1 MLDDSLSAARVR
13 LVGLLALALGLFHL
27 ANVSGLL
34 VLSTM
39 IVRAVHLTV
48 MVTLVFLRP
57 WEPAA
62 ERLGGV
68 RGYWSTL
75 LWIISL
81 VTGVYLLVRWDEIAL
96 SGGITTSLDIA
107 VASIIILLV
116 LEATRRSVGNF
127 LAIITVAF
135 LLYPFVSPVL
145 PGILFSRGFRFESIV
160 SFLSLTGQGIYGI
173 PVGVA
178 STYIILFTIF
188 GAFLAEFGAGSFFFK
203 LANSIT
209 RGLTAASA
217 KTAVI
222 FSTLL
227 GMISGSAAGNV
238 AVTGSFTIPMMKR
251 EGYQPHQAGA
261 IEAVV
266 STGGQIMPPVMGA
279 AAFIM
284 AEIVGTPYVN
294 IMKAGLMPALLL
306 PLWVIGAN

>member
-81 VTGVYLLVRWDEIAL
+81 VTGAYLLVRWDEIAL

-145 PGILFSRGFRFESIV
+145 ADRYVSHILTHIPEVNPLMSRV
-160 SFLSLTGQGIYGI
+160 NPLYPLTPISYG
-173 PVGVA
+173 GV
-178 STYIILFTIF
+178 YI
-188 GAFLAEFGAGSFFFK
+188 
-203 LANSIT
+203 
-209 RGLTAASA
+209 
-217 KTAVI
+217 
-222 FSTLL
+222 
-227 GMISGSAAGNV
+227 
-238 AVTGSFTIPMMKR
+238 
-251 EGYQPHQAGA
+251 
-261 IEAVV
+261 
-266 STGGQIMPPVMGA
+266 
-279 AAFIM
+279 
-284 AEIVGTPYVN
+284 
-294 IMKAGLMPALLL
+294 
-306 PLWVIGAN
+306 